1 MRWYIFLSVQQLPA
15 NNNTET
21 QIEMRYGTVEHLPDV
36 EVSDHLLVLVLLVI
50 IFVVLRVSVLF
61 LGRLDALYLLSDATR
76 ELPRGVVTVFEGGQV
91 VEGEVVD
98 GRYGRV
104 QNA

>member
-1 MRWYIFLSVQQLPA
+1 MSDR
-15 NNNTET
+15 
-21 QIEMRYGTVEHLPDV
+21 TVKHFPDV
-36 EVSDHLLVLVLLVI
+36 EISQHLPVSLLLFV
-50 IFVVLRVSVLF
+50 FVVLRVSVLF

-76 ELPRGVVTVFEGGQV
+76 KLPRGVVPVFEGGQV

-104 QNA
+104 QNACKEIWLSHHQSR